1 MNAVLRMRLLCDEHV
16 DGFGR
21 GLENSVGSEGAAKT
35 AGMDVYL
42 MVG

>member
-1 MNAVLRMRLLCDEHV
+1 MNAVLHMRLLCDEHV
-16 DGFGR
+16 DGVGGGLGKSVGLGR
-21 GLENSVGSEGAAKT
+21 GAKT